1 MTKWSVHFQGK
12 PFNITVIQDYA
23 PTTNAKETE
32 VERFFNF
39 MNEEETLTIPL
50 PQAVTSDASNTSN
63 SKASM
68 TSEVKTV
75 TERPVGNTSA
85 DALEGRKYRFS
96 NIIRGSAS

>member
-1 MTKWSVHFQGK
+1 MISVHFQGK

-23 PTTNAKETE
+23 PTTDAKETE
-32 VERFFNF
+32 VEWVFNF
-39 MNEEETLTIPL
+39 MDEEETLTIPL

-68 TSEVKTV
+68 TSEVKIV

-85 DALEGRKYRFS
+85 NVLEDRKHRFS

>member
-1 MTKWSVHFQGK
+1 
-12 PFNITVIQDYA
+12 
-23 PTTNAKETE
+23 
-32 VERFFNF
+32 